1 MGSLLLFFCFCF
13 SRVALRNSLFGY
25 HDFFVGVGVD
35 SLQKDIFVDDVR
47 TAAVKT
53 FLKIGQVF
61 VENSESAVLTDP
73 VRELVYVEV
82 ANSL

>member
-25 HDFFVGVGVD
+25 HDFFGGVD
-35 SLQKDIFVDDVR
+35 CLQKDIFVDDVR
-47 TAAVKT
+47 TAAET

-61 VENSESAVLTDP
+61 VDNIESAVLTDP

-82 ANSL
+82 ASSQ

>member
-25 HDFFVGVGVD
+25 HDFFLVGVD

-47 TAAVKT
+47 TTAVKT
-53 FLKIGQVF
+53 FLNIGQVF

-73 VRELVYVEV
+73 VRKLVYVEV
-82 ANSL
+82 ASSL

>member
-13 SRVALRNSLFGY
+13 SRVALRSLFGY

-53 FLKIGQVF
+53 FLNIGQVF
-61 VENSESAVLTDP
+61 VENSESTVLTDP
-73 VRELVYVEV
+73 VCELVYVEV
-82 ANSL
+82 ASS

>member
-25 HDFFVGVGVD
+25 HDFLFVGVD

-47 TAAVKT
+47 TTAVKT
-53 FLKIGQVF
+53 FLNIGQVF

-82 ANSL
+82 ASSL